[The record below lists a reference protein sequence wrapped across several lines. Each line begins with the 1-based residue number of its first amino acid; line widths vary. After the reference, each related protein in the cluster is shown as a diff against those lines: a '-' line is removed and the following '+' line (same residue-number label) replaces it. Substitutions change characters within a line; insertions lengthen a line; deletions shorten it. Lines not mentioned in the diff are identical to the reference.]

1 MEITRFLA
9 MTGAEFAFCNEKP
22 AHIAWMACHFSP
34 YGTGLS
40 NLPQALPPGS
50 ILILNDRIPIGGH
63 DADRIANELCET
75 ATSLEC
81 DSILLDLQ
89 RGGCKENA
97 KVAQAVLACAHV
109 PVGVSHLYAAD
120 FGCPVFL
127 PPPELDVPLK
137 NHLAPWQGREIWL
150 EMALEMTQL
159 TVTENGCTSLPLPYA
174 PPTGQPFR
182 DESLCCTYT
191 FALADTAA
199 IFNLW
204 RTPDDLI
211 ALLDQADKMG
221 VTRAIGLYQQLK
233 EGPLA

>member
-1 MEITRFLA
+1 MEIPRFLA
-9 MTGAEFAFCNEKP
+9 MTGAEFAFCKEKP

-40 NLPQALPPGS
+40 NLPEDLPAGS
-50 ILILNDRIPIGGH
+50 MLILNDRIPICGH
-63 DADRIANELCET
+63 DADRIAHELCDT
-75 ATSLEC
+75 VSSLEC

-89 RGGCKENA
+89 RSDCPDNRN
-97 KVAQAVLACAHV
+97 VAEAVLSLAHV
-109 PVGVSHLYAAD
+109 PVGVSHLYAEGLD
-120 FGCPVFL
+120 CPVFL
-127 PPPELDVPLK
+127 PPPDLDVPLR
-137 NHLAPWQGREIWL
+137 NHLAPWDGREIWL
-150 EMALEMTQL
+150 EATLDTAQFK
-159 TVTENGCTSLPLPYA
+159 VTEKGCTSLPYALPM
-174 PPTGQPFR
+174 GQPFR

-191 FALADTAA
+191 YTIADTSA

-211 ALLDQADKMG
+211 ALLDQAGEMG